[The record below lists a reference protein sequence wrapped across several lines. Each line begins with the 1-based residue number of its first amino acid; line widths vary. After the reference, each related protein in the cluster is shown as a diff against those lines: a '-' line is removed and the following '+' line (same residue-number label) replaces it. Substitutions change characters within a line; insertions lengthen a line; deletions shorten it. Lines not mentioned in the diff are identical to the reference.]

1 MNLNNIESAGNFEEI
16 FEKVSKDFNI
26 FVKDLQEDFSE
37 FSTQNEKEIQNLK
50 DQLASLKKVQKETAE
65 EKMILKKR
73 AEKVENNSSC
83 LNYSLSDLEEE
94 LSFNKKSI
102 KYAKSKIR
110 LYELC
115 KKIDW
120 DSESFTGKIEGISFN
135 FDSLPYYDQ
144 VNSMWDML

>member
-16 FEKVSKDFNI
+16 FEKVSKDFII

-50 DQLASLKKVQKETAE
+50 DQLAS
-65 EKMILKKR
+65 
-73 AEKVENNSSC
+73 

>member
-65 EKMILKKR
+65 EKR
-73 AEKVENNSSC
+73 NTESC
-83 LNYSLSDLEEE
+83 
-94 LSFNKKSI
+94 SI
-102 KYAKSKIR
+102 RNTKTR
-110 LYELC
+110 LREVRRETT
-115 KKIDW
+115 K
-120 DSESFTGKIEGISFN
+120 TT
-135 FDSLPYYDQ
+135 
-144 VNSMWDML
+144 